1 MTIKIQT
8 QLTYIPVYLGDLEL
22 RFDVSDDSVINFRQ
36 EALNIKKEMDEIEVS
51 SNQDEALEQAKNA
64 LKRGFDT
71 FFGEGTFEKVYDI
84 SPSVV
89 IVMDYFSQITQALE
103 AEIRKM
109 GYNPSAEEKARKY
122 LANKK
127 K

>member
-71 FFGEGTFEKVYDI
+71 FFGEGTFEKVYEL
-84 SPSVV
+84 SPSVF
-89 IVMDYFSQITQALE
+89 IVMEYFKQITSALE
-103 AEIRKM
+103 KELRNR
-109 GYNPSAEEKARKY
+109 GFNPSTEEKAQKY
-122 LANKK
+122 LSDKK
-127 K
+127 

>member
-8 QLTYIPVYLGDLEL
+8 QETYIPVQLGDLEL
-22 RFDVSDDSVINFRQ
+22 KFDVSDESVSIFRK
-36 EALNIKKEMDEIEVS
+36 EALEIQKELELVS
-51 SNQDEALEQAKNA
+51 VSEEYDEALEQTKSV
-64 LKRGFDT
+64 LKKGFDT
-71 FFGEGTFEKVYDI
+71 FFGDGTFEKVYDI

-127 K
+127 